1 MASPITLQIRGEILD
16 FAPHREGESGAL
28 IGGGGCQEGPEIAVD
43 LSLDLL
49 FDGLDRGQNL
59 HLGEVVVAIVGQQ
72 RLVVLGDGVE
82 LEHHQIGIVFT
93 HGIQAV
99 LHQRGGHGIVGI
111 GEVYVRTGGPGDAGV
126 AGVGQAAVGLVNHA
140 YARVAGGPGVAHG
153 RAIVGRAVVDQQN
166 LQIGVR
172 LRGNRRHAF
181 VEELLDLIYRNNDAD
196 QRILFHISSVTP
208 PHERGWNPADIRD
221 IRIRC
226 LEKT

>member
-1 MASPITLQIRGEILD
+1 M
-16 FAPHREGESGAL
+16 
-28 IGGGGCQEGPEIAVD
+28 
-43 LSLDLL
+43 L
-49 FDGLDRGQNL
+49 FDGLDRGQDL

-82 LEHHQIGIVFT
+82 LEHHEVGVILA
-93 HGIQAV
+93 HGVQAV
-99 LHQRGGHGIVGI
+99 LHQRGCHGVVGI
-111 GEVYVRTGGPGDAGV
+111 GEVYVRADSLSDTSV

-153 RAIVGRAVVDQQN
+153 RAIVGRAVIDQQN

-196 QRILFHISSVTP
+196 QRILFHISSVAP

-221 IRIRC
+221 IGIRC